1 MKADLHVHSKY
12 SDGSDTLEEVLQQAI
27 QQEVSSIS
35 FVDHDTTAGQQE
47 AIKLGKKYDINVIPG
62 IEISA
67 YDFKRNR
74 KVHILGYHYNLAS
87 RNIKALCEPLQK
99 RRQRHSLWQIE
110 QIQLAGYRISLD
122 KISASVSPGSTIYKQ
137 HIMRQLTESSY
148 ESKTYQNLYQSLFK
162 QDGVASGDIEYTDVF
177 KAVQAIKQDDGIA
190 VIAHPGQLDSY
201 DLIPELA
208 EAGLDGIER
217 HHPDHTREDH
227 LLIDTLAEKYN
238 LMLTG
243 GTDYHSLFGPAIT
256 IGEVNSPPNQ
266 LINK

>member
-12 SDGSDTLEEVLQQAI
+12 SDGFDTIEAVLQQAK
-27 QQEVSSIS
+27 QQQISSIS
-35 FVDHDTTAGQQE
+35 FVDHDTAAGQEE
-47 AIKLGKKYDINVIPG
+47 AIRIGQHYNINVIPG

-74 KVHILGYHYNLAS
+74 KVHILGYQYDLDAK
-87 RNIKALCEPLQK
+87 NIKALCDPLLI
-99 RRQRHSLWQIE
+99 RRHHHSLWQIE
-110 QIQLAGYRISLD
+110 QIQLAGYDISLE
-122 KISASVSPGSTIYKQ
+122 KISASIVPGSAIYKQ
-137 HIMRQLTESSY
+137 HIMRQLTASSY
-148 ESKTYQNLYQSLFK
+148 ESENYQNLYQSLFK
-162 QDGVASGDIEYTDVF
+162 QNGVASGDIEYVDVF
-177 KAVQAIKQDDGIA
+177 KAVHAIKQDNGIA

-208 EAGLDGIER
+208 EAGLDGVER

-227 LLIDTLAEKYN
+227 LLIDSLAEKYN
-238 LMLTG
+238 LILTG
-243 GTDYHSLFGPAIT
+243 GTDYHGLFGAAIT